1 MSERFWGMDMNE
13 KGVRRYRIDVRNLDE
28 FTINRITEMA
38 EKAGMTREAYVRM
51 HLKNL
56 AVTGEMK
63 ALEDK
68 YSTLVK
74 TLLDYIETQGEIIEQ
89 NVLLMSEIKEKL
101 DV

>member
-1 MSERFWGMDMNE
+1 MNMSENGS
-13 KGVRRYRIDVRNLDE
+13 KKYRIDVRNLDE
-28 FTINRITEMA
+28 FTVSRITEMA

-56 AVTGEMK
+56 AMTGEIK

-74 TLLDYIETQGEIIEQ
+74 KLLDYIETQGEIIEQ
-89 NVLLMSEIKEKL
+89 NVLLMSEMKERL

>member
-1 MSERFWGMDMNE
+1 MSENGS
-13 KGVRRYRIDVRNLDE
+13 KKYRIDVRNLDE
-28 FTINRITEMA
+28 FTVSRITEMA

-56 AVTGEMK
+56 AVTGEIK

-74 TLLDYIETQGEIIEQ
+74 KLLEYIETQGEIIEQ
-89 NVLLMSEIKEKL
+89 NVLLMSEMKERL